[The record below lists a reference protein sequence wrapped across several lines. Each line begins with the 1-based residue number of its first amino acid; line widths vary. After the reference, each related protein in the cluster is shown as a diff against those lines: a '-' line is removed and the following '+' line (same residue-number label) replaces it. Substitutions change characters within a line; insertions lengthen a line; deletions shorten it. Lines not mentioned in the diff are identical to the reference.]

1 MQHLP
6 SFIFVTENN
15 DKKYVTSVRTYIVR
29 FCEKSLEK
37 VAASCYNGK
46 RQNLRYLIIYVM
58 EG

>member
-1 MQHLP
+1 MKEKL
-6 SFIFVTENN
+6 FILGNGV
-15 DKKYVTSVRTYIVR
+15 DW
-29 FCEKSLEK
+29 CEKSLEK

>member
-1 MQHLP
+1 MQNQHNYILDK
-6 SFIFVTENN
+6 EKKK
-15 DKKYVTSVRTYIVR
+15 KKYVTSVRTYIVR